1 MATQTPQPV
10 GLADSDF
17 ARDTRQDVTLLDYL
31 RDYVGRL
38 RGGDMGPLPAI
49 AGLVVLYIVFGLAN
63 DKFWSLLNQ
72 ANLVVQAG
80 AICVLAMGLVLVLL
94 LGEIDL
100 AAGYTGGTSAAVA
113 MLAISDHGYSW
124 WLAVIVEATI
134 VAASYSPIINAPA
147 TRASFPE
154 IVELP
159 MNVPPA
165 LARFA
170 PPP

>member
-1 MATQTPQPV
+1 MVASVELDPQIQAVVPI
-10 GLADSDF
+10 GPGGAAAILGDSDF

-94 LGEIDL
+94 GLRAGEIRR
-100 AAGYTGGTSAAVA
+100 ARCCSSSTRVARTPPTSTGTTARRS
-113 MLAISDHGYSW
+113 SW
-124 WLAVIVEATI
+124 
-134 VAASYSPIINAPA
+134 
-147 TRASFPE
+147 TRC
-154 IVELP
+154 
-159 MNVPPA
+159 
-165 LARFA
+165 
-170 PPP
+170 